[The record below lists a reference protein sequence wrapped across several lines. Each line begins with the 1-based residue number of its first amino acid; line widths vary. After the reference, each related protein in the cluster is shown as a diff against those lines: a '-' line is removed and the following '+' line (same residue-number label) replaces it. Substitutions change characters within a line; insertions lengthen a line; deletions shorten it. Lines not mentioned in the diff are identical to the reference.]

1 MNISSLKSSTAAFL
15 CLSLMQPLPGL
26 AQVSPESAVEATSG
40 DNLAQTAAELAEE
53 AKTAADLAQEAQDTA
68 EEALDAA
75 TAATETQAEAEM
87 QAQATA
93 AEAAAVKAQAAAD
106 EAAAEAQ
113 AADEAAAAE
122 AQAAA
127 DKAAADDEAAA
138 AAEAQAAEDKAAAD
152 DEAAAAAEA
161 QAAAAEAQAAAD
173 KAAAA
178 DEAAAAA
185 ETQAAADKAAADEAV
200 AAEAQAAAAEAAA
213 ETQAAAEK
221 AAADEA
227 VAAEAQAAADKA
239 AAEATDAADGD
250 AGAGEAD
257 GEQLTDAERQERAQ
271 QNEVQSSAA
280 ADATAESEADAEVET
295 QTVTEEDVRSSA
307 EDFATGVTGDAE
319 ATAAAAATAAAPSK
333 EKGLSSFEKAL
344 LLGLGAA
351 VVGTV
356 LANGDRVMS
365 NSGDRVVVE
374 RDGELRVL
382 KNDDELLRRPGAEV
396 STQTFDDGSTR
407 TTVAYDDGSQ
417 IVTVRASDGTVLRRT
432 RIRASDGREFVLFDD
447 TQQVDP
453 VDFDRLPSLETIAAR
468 QNRVALNDEAA
479 LQEALQE
486 VMFADVNR
494 RFSLR
499 QVRDY
504 KRVRAL
510 APQVELDAITFATGS
525 AAIQPSQ
532 AQALADL
539 GGSMR
544 RIIED
549 NPRAVFLVEGH
560 TDAVG
565 SAGYN
570 LALSD
575 RRAETVALALTEY
588 FDVPPQNV
596 ITQGY
601 GESDLKVPSLTAER
615 TNRRAAVRNI
625 TSLLN

>member
-1 MNISSLKSSTAAFL
+1 MNISGLKSSTAAVL

-26 AQVSPESAVEATSG
+26 AQVTIDGAVEATG
-40 DNLAQTAAELAEE
+40 ADDLAQTAAELA
-53 AKTAADLAQEAQDTA
+53 QEA
-68 EEALDAA
+68 EN
-75 TAATETQAEAEM
+75 
-87 QAQATA
+87 A
-93 AEAAAVKAQAAAD
+93 AEKVAAEVEAAEQAAAD
-106 EAAAEAQ
+106 EAKN

-127 DKAAADDEAAA
+127 D
-138 AAEAQAAEDKAAAD
+138 
-152 DEAAAAAEA
+152 

-173 KAAAA
+173 EAAAAAEAKAVADKTAA
-178 DEAAAAA
+178 DEAAA
-185 ETQAAADKAAADEAV
+185 V
-200 AAEAQAAAAEAAA
+200 EAQAAA
-213 ETQAAAEK
+213 
-221 AAADEA
+221 
-227 VAAEAQAAADKA
+227 AAEAQAAADNA
-239 AAEATDAADGD
+239 AADDAAAVATQAEPAEPAGAATETDVQAATEQAAETQAETEPNTGEND
-250 AGAGEAD
+250 DKPAEAAEVQAEAAAQSDPQADVASSAESEGAGEASAA
-257 GEQLTDAERQERAQ
+257 QLTDTERQERAQ
-271 QNEVQSSAA
+271 QREAQSTSAA
-280 ADATAESEADAEVET
+280 EATAEGEAAAEVET
-295 QTVTEEDVRSSA
+295 QTVTEDDVRSSD
-307 EDFATGVTGDAE
+307 EDFATGVTGDAQ
-319 ATAAAAATAAAPSK
+319 AATTAAATPGK
-333 EKGLSSFEKAL
+333 DKGLSNFEKAL

-351 VVGTV
+351 VVGTI
-356 LANGDRVMS
+356 LANGDRVVS

-382 KNDDELLRRPGAEV
+382 KNDDQILNRPGAEV
-396 STQTFDDGSTR
+396 STQTFRDGSTR
-407 TTVAYDDGSQ
+407 TTVAYNDGSQ

-432 RIRASDGREFVLFDD
+432 RIRASDGKEFVLFDD
-447 TQQVDP
+447 TQEAEP

-468 QNRVALNDEAA
+468 QAEVAMNDEAA
-479 LQEALQE
+479 LQKALQE
-486 VMFADVNR
+486 VMFADVDR

-544 RIIED
+544 RIIEE
-549 NPRAVFLVEGH
+549 NPSAMFLIEGH

-565 SAGYN
+565 AAGYN

-588 FDVPPQNV
+588 FDVPPQNL

-601 GESDLKVPSLTAER
+601 GESDLKIRSLTAER
-615 TNRRAAVRNI
+615 ANRRAAVRNI